1 MVVALVEGAMA
12 AATLAVVNVVVV
24 EQGVADRVARVASA
38 AWKAGQKNQDYTVEV
53 AAVVDVRAM
62 VEAAMVAEVKAAA
75 V

>member
-38 AWKAGQKNQDYTVEV
+38 AWKAGQKTRIIRWRRQRWWT
-53 AAVVDVRAM
+53 
-62 VEAAMVAEVKAAA
+62 
-75 V
+75 